1 MQSYDEA
8 EIGQLI
14 PVDRVCSTFAEDSH
28 PTMMHEPEPPPLTKE
43 QMEVLR
49 RYALFEVGLHEMLG
63 SLAGAFD
70 IDFEDKREN
79 EPATT
84 QRRSANNRFP
94 IPEPGIVITREHI
107 SNALERKRFEL
118 VSERD
123 LVYWATVLLLNDAYV
138 FDPGDEDLIAEWL
151 NDISFNLD
159 AC

>member
-1 MQSYDEA
+1 
-8 EIGQLI
+8 
-14 PVDRVCSTFAEDSH
+14 
-28 PTMMHEPEPPPLTKE
+28 MMKELEQPPLTEE
-43 QMEVLR
+43 QMDMLR
-49 RYALFEVGLHEMLG
+49 RYALFEVGLDQMLR
-63 SLAGAFD
+63 SMAGAFD
-70 IDFEDKREN
+70 ISFDSSEEAESN
-79 EPATT
+79 AT

-159 AC
+159 AS

>member
-1 MQSYDEA
+1 
-8 EIGQLI
+8 
-14 PVDRVCSTFAEDSH
+14 
-28 PTMMHEPEPPPLTKE
+28 MMPEPEQLPLSSE

-49 RYALFEVGLHEMLG
+49 RYALFEVDLDGMLR

-70 IDFEDKREN
+70 IDFEQNQET
-79 EPATT
+79 ESGMT

-94 IPEPGIVITREHI
+94 IPEPGIVITRDHI
-107 SNALERKRFEL
+107 SNALERKRFGV

-159 AC
+159 AS

>member
-1 MQSYDEA
+1 
-8 EIGQLI
+8 
-14 PVDRVCSTFAEDSH
+14 
-28 PTMMHEPEPPPLTKE
+28 MMHEPELPPLSHE

-49 RYALFEVGLHEMLG
+49 RYALLEVGLHEMLG
-63 SLAGAFD
+63 TMTGAFD
-70 IDFEDKREN
+70 INFEDNREN
-79 EPATT
+79 ESPAT

-118 VSERD
+118 ISERD

-159 AC
+159 AS

>member
-1 MQSYDEA
+1 
-8 EIGQLI
+8 L
-14 PVDRVCSTFAEDSH
+14 
-28 PTMMHEPEPPPLTKE
+28 
-43 QMEVLR
+43 EVLR
-49 RYALFEVGLHEMLG
+49 RYALFEVGLHEMLA

-70 IDFEDKREN
+70 IDFENNREN
-79 EPATT
+79 ESAIT

-94 IPEPGIVITREHI
+94 IPEPGIIITREHI

-118 VSERD
+118 ISERD

-159 AC
+159 AS

>member
-1 MQSYDEA
+1 MQ
-8 EIGQLI
+8 Q
-14 PVDRVCSTFAEDSH
+14 
-28 PTMMHEPEPPPLTKE
+28 EPEQSRLSDE
-43 QMEVLR
+43 QMDVLR
-49 RYALFEVGLHEMLG
+49 RYALFEIGLHEMLG
-63 SLAGAFD
+63 ALAGAFD
-70 IDFEDKREN
+70 IDFENTREN
-79 EPATT
+79 ESGTT

-107 SNALERKRFEL
+107 SNALERKRFGL

-159 AC
+159 AS

>member
-1 MQSYDEA
+1 MT
-8 EIGQLI
+8 L
-14 PVDRVCSTFAEDSH
+14 
-28 PTMMHEPEPPPLTKE
+28 EPEQRPLSKE

-49 RYALFEVGLHEMLG
+49 QYALLEVGLHEMLG
-63 SLAGAFD
+63 SMKGAFD
-70 IDFEDKREN
+70 IDFEDNRAN
-79 EPATT
+79 ESSAT

-118 VSERD
+118 ISERD

-159 AC
+159 AS

>member
-1 MQSYDEA
+1 MT
-8 EIGQLI
+8 L
-14 PVDRVCSTFAEDSH
+14 
-28 PTMMHEPEPPPLTKE
+28 EPEQRPLSHE

-49 RYALFEVGLHEMLG
+49 RYALLEVGLHDMLG

-70 IDFEDKREN
+70 IDFENDREN
-79 EPATT
+79 ESATT

-107 SNALERKRFEL
+107 ANALERKRFEL
-118 VSERD
+118 ISERD

-159 AC
+159 AS

>member
-1 MQSYDEA
+1 M
-8 EIGQLI
+8 
-14 PVDRVCSTFAEDSH
+14 T
-28 PTMMHEPEPPPLTKE
+28 EPDQRPLSNQ

-49 RYALFEVGLHEMLG
+49 RYALFEVGLDEMLR
-63 SLAGAFD
+63 SLKGAFD
-70 IDFEDKREN
+70 IDFEETRQGSSGS
-79 EPATT
+79 T

-118 VSERD
+118 ISERD

-138 FDPGDEDLIAEWL
+138 FDPGDEDLIADWL

-159 AC
+159 AS

>member
-1 MQSYDEA
+1 MT
-8 EIGQLI
+8 
-14 PVDRVCSTFAEDSH
+14 P
-28 PTMMHEPEPPPLTKE
+28 EPEQRPLSDE

-49 RYALFEVGLHEMLG
+49 RYALLEVGLHEMLG

-70 IDFEDKREN
+70 IDFEDNREN
-79 EPATT
+79 ESPGT

-123 LVYWATVLLLNDAYV
+123 LVHWATVLLLNDAYV

-159 AC
+159 AS

>member
-1 MQSYDEA
+1 MK
-8 EIGQLI
+8 
-14 PVDRVCSTFAEDSH
+14 T
-28 PTMMHEPEPPPLTKE
+28 EPEQRPLSDE
-43 QMEVLR
+43 QMDVLR
-49 RYALFEVGLHEMLG
+49 RYALFEVGLEEMLT
-63 SLAGAFD
+63 SLKGAFD
-70 IDFEDKREN
+70 IDFEETRAGDSS
-79 EPATT
+79 PT

-159 AC
+159 AS

>member
-1 MQSYDEA
+1 M
-8 EIGQLI
+8 
-14 PVDRVCSTFAEDSH
+14 
-28 PTMMHEPEPPPLTKE
+28 EPEPAQPPLTHD
-43 QMEVLR
+43 QLEVLR
-49 RYALFEVGLHEMLG
+49 RYALFEVGLHEMLA

-70 IDFEDKREN
+70 IDFENNREN
-79 EPATT
+79 ESAIT

-94 IPEPGIVITREHI
+94 IPEPGIIITREHI

-118 VSERD
+118 ISERD

-159 AC
+159 AR